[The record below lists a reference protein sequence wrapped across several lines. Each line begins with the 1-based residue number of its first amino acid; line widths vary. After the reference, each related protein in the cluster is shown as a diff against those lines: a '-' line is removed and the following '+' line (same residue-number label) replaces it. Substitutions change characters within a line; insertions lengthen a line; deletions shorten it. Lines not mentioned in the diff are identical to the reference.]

1 MAGRSAGSIRLYE
14 NDLSVYNLLWRSFSM
29 TKIAQTNVD
38 GINYAMAGASL
49 TGTCSSPA
57 SDYMKLVTLTD
68 SDSIEDGVTIAC
80 TFAHENSAG
89 TAPSSLTLYS
99 ADQIHFYTDAGM
111 TELYTLAPS
120 GCFELTY
127 TGSGNAYSYIS
138 YPVVAVGTLSGI
150 VSAPVCDSHG
160 NVTSRRLWKAGD
172 VVFLQYKSR
181 KFFVVNDGSD
191 NSTAGVAFKGTRS
204 AYETAKLIPEGSD
217 GHIPSG
223 ALVIITDEGRT
234 YVTNGTGSSQTLEL
248 VANAT
253 FNGSHAEWNNLT
265 LAQKAMYNIVNFT
278 DDSPSAY
285 KDIYS
290 TNEVKTNKV
299 WIDGKPIY
307 RKVYSITTP
316 DTADTNMSVASIPN
330 NLDMLVY
337 AYFEVNAREIES
349 LSSVYPAPSPKMTGD
364 TNEYLCYWVSFSSST
379 IRCRVGAQ
387 FVSLPLIG
395 IIEYTKTTD

>member
-1 MAGRSAGSIRLYE
+1 
-14 NDLSVYNLLWRSFSM
+14 M
-29 TKIAQTNVD
+29 TKIAQTNVN

-181 KFFVVNDGSD
+181 KFFVLNDGSG

-204 AYETAKLIPEGSD
+204 AYNTAKLIPEGSD

-223 ALVIITDEGRT
+223 ALVIITDEGKT

-265 LAQKAMYNIVNFT
+265 SAQKAMYNIVNFT
-278 DDSPSAY
+278 DDEGVGINFYVQNGTITLPQINAHSA
-285 KDIYS
+285 
-290 TNEVKTNKV
+290 
-299 WIDGKPIY
+299 
-307 RKVYSITTP
+307 
-316 DTADTNMSVASIPN
+316 
-330 NLDMLVY
+330 
-337 AYFEVNAREIES
+337 
-349 LSSVYPAPSPKMTGD
+349 GD
-364 TNEYLCYWVSFSSST
+364 TTVTFSKPMPNAKYFVT
-379 IRCRVGAQ
+379 FDNLITNQGYRILTVGAKTVNG
-387 FVSLPLIG
+387 FSVRIFNADVGSAHATTVDWHAFLLPQ
-395 IIEYTKTTD
+395 

>member
-1 MAGRSAGSIRLYE
+1 
-14 NDLSVYNLLWRSFSM
+14 M
-29 TKIAQTNVD
+29 TKLAQTNVD
-38 GINYAMAGASL
+38 GIDYAMAGASL

-68 SDSIEDGVTIAC
+68 SDSIDDGVTIAC

-111 TELYTLAPS
+111 IELYTLAPS

-181 KFFVVNDGSD
+181 KFFVVNDGSG

-204 AYETAKLIPEGSD
+204 AYNTAKLIPEGSD

-223 ALVIITDEGRT
+223 ALVIITDEGKT

-253 FNGSHAEWNNLT
+253 FNGSHAEWNALT
-265 LAQKAMYNIVNFT
+265 LAQKAMYNIVNFN
-278 DDSPSAY
+278 DDEAIGLTISDVVEDGNMNPVTSNAVYDLFELDTVESGDITITAGGYQEWQSTISVSKSGYHLVSAVAGPVGGTSSIDATVCNVHNY
-285 KDIYS
+285 NGYFRVTIY
-290 TNEVKTNKV
+290 N
-299 WIDGKPIY
+299 
-307 RKVYSITTP
+307 
-316 DTADTNMSVASIPN
+316 AASISQTSKFALRIFWMKN
-330 NLDMLVY
+330 
-337 AYFEVNAREIES
+337 I
-349 LSSVYPAPSPKMTGD
+349 
-364 TNEYLCYWVSFSSST
+364 
-379 IRCRVGAQ
+379 
-387 FVSLPLIG
+387 
-395 IIEYTKTTD
+395 